1 MTRTIV
7 ALLTVA
13 MLPVTLA
20 GGEGGQA
27 EWQNIRQLSA
37 GQKIEVIKKDGKS
50 LKGAFVASS
59 DDSIRLQGKRQ
70 EVTVPRA
77 DVLRVRTNPD
87 RGRRNTWIGAAIGAG
102 GGLIVGGVLG
112 ARLANE
118 SGGDLANLKPAAIGG
133 SAAVGALIGAL
144 IGSVVGGRHATI
156 YSAI

>member
-7 ALLTVA
+7 ALLTIA

-70 EVTVPRA
+70 EVAVPRA
-77 DVLRVRTNPD
+77 EVLRVRTNPD

-102 GGLIVGGVLG
+102 GGLAVGAGLSE
-112 ARLANE
+112 RL
-118 SGGDLANLKPAAIGG
+118 SDFPNLKPAAYGLCAG
-133 SAAVGALIGAL
+133 VGALVGAL
-144 IGSVVGGRHATI
+144 IGSVAGGKHSTI
-156 YSAI
+156 YSAK